1 MPRTLIIAICL
12 GLTLILG
19 ILFLWPK
26 YQDFKNLQLQL
37 KNKETEFRYQDEYY
51 QELFSLSEKLK
62 EFETEL
68 SNIDSALP
76 SDLSLPSF
84 YNFLQKA
91 SSENGL
97 IFNSMGS
104 FSLSFLPGKTNIQVI
119 SIPIEVSGSYSSLKN
134 FLKTLEKSARII
146 EVDGISF
153 SSPAE
158 GELFGFTL
166 GVKIHSY

>member
-26 YQDFKNLQLQL
+26 YQNFKNLQLQL
-37 KNKETEFRYQDEYY
+37 ENKKTEIRYRGEYY

-68 SNIDSALP
+68 QNIDSALP
-76 SDLSLPSF
+76 SDPSLPPF

-97 IFNSMGS
+97 ILKSIGS
-104 FSLSFLPGKTNIQVI
+104 FSLSFLPGKTNIRLI

-134 FLKTLEKSARII
+134 FLRTLEKSARII

-153 SSPAE
+153 SSPGE
-158 GELFGFTL
+158 GELFSFKL